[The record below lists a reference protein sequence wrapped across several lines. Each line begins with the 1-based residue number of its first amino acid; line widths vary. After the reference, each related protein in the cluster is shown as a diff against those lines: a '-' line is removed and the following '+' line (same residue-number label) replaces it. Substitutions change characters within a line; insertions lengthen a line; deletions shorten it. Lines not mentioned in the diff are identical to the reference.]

1 MQNCF
6 CLKYKYS
13 DYLWK
18 DFPKKH
24 QFSFIDI
31 YLVDILIFCRI
42 IAKQNDSSR
51 KGIKLLLK
59 AWSNG
64 KKFILLLSKETK

>member
-1 MQNCF
+1 M
-6 CLKYKYS
+6 
-13 DYLWK
+13 
-18 DFPKKH
+18 H
-24 QFSFIDI
+24 QLSLIDI
-31 YLVDILIFCRI
+31 YFVGILTFYRI

-64 KKFILLLSKETK
+64 KKFILLLSKETE